1 MELLNNFNGLSLVV
15 IMILS
20 YFAVLKSTKR
30 DTYQQK
36 QAVFN
41 RNYQ

>member
-15 IMILS
+15 IMVLS
-20 YFAVLKSTKR
+20 YFAVLKSTQR
-30 DTYQQK
+30 DSFDKK

-41 RNYQ
+41 RRYR